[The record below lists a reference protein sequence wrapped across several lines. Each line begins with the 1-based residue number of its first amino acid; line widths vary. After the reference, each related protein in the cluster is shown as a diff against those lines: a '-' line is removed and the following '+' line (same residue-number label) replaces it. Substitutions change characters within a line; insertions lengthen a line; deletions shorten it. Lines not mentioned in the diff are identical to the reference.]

1 MVAIIACKWTPLKC
15 AINTKAN
22 TGLPCSGNFL
32 FDCPA
37 ITILIH
43 VFHLKE
49 VSWCAGSDTLY
60 YKSSIMLPL
69 AHEQVNPLLQSDYCC
84 VICQKSWLQYLLFKY
99 WQSIVSFILIWHIKA
114 FLWQTCLSLL
124 LFLLL
129 ALFFCLS
136 HCLSCSLSQSLS
148 LFWLQIMISKTW
160 LPTWVVT
167 KLKCKHRKMWSLR
180 LKRSCRM
187 EDVSMSVFF
196 QSIASKPAPPS
207 LPPGTFT

>member
-1 MVAIIACKWTPLKC
+1 MYSQHQSQHWP
-15 AINTKAN
+15 
-22 TGLPCSGNFL
+22 PCHKRPCPALVTFCLTVQLSPSWFMFSIWKRFL
-32 FDCPA
+32 DVPA
-37 ITILIH
+37 ITYCITKVQSCCLW
-43 VFHLKE
+43 LT
-49 VSWCAGSDTLY
+49 AAL
-60 YKSSIMLPL
+60 
-69 AHEQVNPLLQSDYCC
+69 EQVNPLLQKDYCC
-84 VICQKSWLQYLLFKY
+84 VICQKSWLQYLSFKY
-99 WQSIVSFILIWHIKA
+99 WQNIVSFIQIWHVKA

-136 HCLSCSLSQSLS
+136 GCLSCSLSQSLS
-148 LFWLQIMISKTW
+148 LLWLQMNRNSKTW

-167 KLKCKHRKMWSLR
+167 KLKCKHGKIWSLR